1 MSFPLSIR
9 ILLLICPGAVDVYL
23 YLWQLFLYS
32 EHFIL
37 PQFGHQISYSWK
49 ESGFIHAELGI
60 FQVKLI
66 LGTE

>member
-9 ILLLICPGAVDVYL
+9 ILLLICPEGVDVYL
-23 YLWQLFLYS
+23 HLWQLFLYS

-37 PQFGHQISYSWK
+37 PQLAN
-49 ESGFIHAELGI
+49 AELGM

-66 LGTE
+66 LGAD